1 MKDNTKDK
9 DQQVADQPKSK
20 EAAKKDVKDIKAG
33 KGKSLTGKPLDPIDL
48 NPTDETDKMNN
59 EAVEKTVVF
68 TFGRMNPPTIGHQK
82 LVDKVRATAK
92 VVNGD
97 PKIFLSHSEDSSKNP
112 LPYSVKVALAK
123 KAFGNIVTQSRSKN
137 IIDILK
143 ELSRSYHNAILV
155 VGSDRV
161 VDFDRM
167 VKNYNGKDFTFK
179 SVRVVSAGERDP
191 DAEGAEG
198 MSASKMRAAAKAD
211 DIRSFKKGLPQKL
224 QSMAPGLMS
233 TLQSKMNEA
242 FEVFMESYPEL
253 LDERNLT
260 QTQRR
265 ARKALMRV
273 KRKAIERGRKIARRK
288 MANQK
293 TMKRRARRAARNAI
307 RSRYAG
313 EKGKSYATL
322 SPAEKIM
329 VDRRIQGK
337 GKLIDRIATKLL
349 PKVRK
354 AEIVRLRT
362 MRLKKV
368 NEAMDPNRQKA
379 MDAALAKVK
388 ASLPKQQQSVKSEPK
403 PAPKDPH
410 ADKHPVW
417 KTGFAHGKANRRDP
431 KASDAYGPNT
441 HHYDKGFE
449 AGRKEV
455 NEISMDLQKRYN
467 TLAKSDLSHQK
478 MSARIA
484 GEIGAKDAQKH
495 HQRKAKNRA
504 VGIMRTEERTP
515 QDQDIADRKGTQP
528 ARYHKGVAPSTKVK
542 RDAHFKRQ
550 AKKAS
555 TDSLAYSPAPG
566 DATAET
572 KPSEFTTQYHAMYGE
587 QVEVNET
594 SAIMQT
600 IHRHSPL
607 MKPKYKSA
615 IRHYLNL
622 RRKEPGQGRA
632 LVTKAVKHVGLEP
645 RDTDN
650 IIHHLHN
657 YIKKGI
663 LPPHLKVDEETAL
676 QRVSKKHDTEK
687 DRLRMKHDR
696 EKDLAR
702 TQDTRI
708 VNRRTDEEVNI
719 DNPNQL
725 FELVDQMM
733 DRIEQVELSEKS
745 NKALQKKA
753 DASGYSYSTLKAVYD
768 RGVAAWR
775 TGHRPGTTPEQW
787 GYARVN
793 AFIAKQKSGKKLDH
807 DTDLASKK
815 QKTDEQYSFKSFR
828 EAVDQEKSS
837 KVYAKVT
844 PDQSLPVELAV
855 DGIPTANGA
864 IVKPHVT
871 DVIKEDLNEAFE
883 GMFGGIWAEVAPTVK
898 ELGPAYDKFREGTFK
913 LDSDLEEAIRIDNY
927 CETCDLY
934 EDLIVEEAEYQGKKV
949 KLNDPIRTSE
959 VPSKKFKVYV
969 KNDQGNVVVVRFG
982 DPGLSIKRDDPD
994 RRRSFRARHNC
1005 DDPGPKWKARYWSC
1019 YQWRSGA
1026 KVDN

>member
-1 MKDNTKDK
+1 MEDNTKDK

-20 EAAKKDVKDIKAG
+20 ETAKKDVKDIKAG

-273 KRKAIERGRKIARRK
+273 KRKAIERGRMIARRK

-293 TMKRRARRAARNAI
+293 TMRRRARRAARNAI
-307 RSRYAG
+307 RARYAG

-322 SPAEKIM
+322 SPTEKIM

-354 AEIVRLRT
+354 AEIVRLKT
-362 MRLKKV
+362 MRQKKV

-379 MDAALAKVK
+379 MDAATAAVK
-388 ASLPKQQQSVKSEPK
+388 ASLPKQQPRVNPETK
-403 PAPKDPH
+403 PAPKDPN

-417 KTGFAHGKANRRDP
+417 RTGFAHGKANRRDP

-449 AGRKEV
+449 AGRRSV
-455 NEISMDLQKRYN
+455 
-467 TLAKSDLSHQK
+467 
-478 MSARIA
+478 
-484 GEIGAKDAQKH
+484 
-495 HQRKAKNRA
+495 
-504 VGIMRTEERTP
+504 TEATATP
-515 QDQDIADRKGTQP
+515 QDKDIADRKGTQP

-555 TDSLAYSPAPG
+555 TDSSAYSPAPG

-572 KPSEFTTQYHAMYGE
+572 KPSEFTTQYHAMYNE
-587 QVEVNET
+587 QVEVDET

-650 IIHHLHN
+650 VIHHLNN
-657 YIKKGI
+657 YIKKGK
-663 LPPHLKVDEETAL
+663 LPSHLKVDEETAL

-702 TQDTRI
+702 TQDTRT
-708 VNRRTDEEVNI
+708 VNRQTDEEVNI

-913 LDSDLEEAIRIDNY
+913 LDNDLEEAIRIDNY

-994 RRRSFRARHNC
+994 RRRSFRARHSC